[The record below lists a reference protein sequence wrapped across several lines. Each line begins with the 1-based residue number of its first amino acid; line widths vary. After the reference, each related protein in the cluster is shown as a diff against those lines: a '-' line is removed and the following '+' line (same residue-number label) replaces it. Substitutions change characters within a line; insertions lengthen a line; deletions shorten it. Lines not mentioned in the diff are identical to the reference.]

1 MRQLAATG
9 SVALAG
15 HRRVYSSDCADYIE
29 RAETEAKGRA
39 LEGAGYGC
47 IYALTLEPGEGS
59 MGDEAGDDP
68 GEGDIQTEPT

>member
-1 MRQLAATG
+1 M
-9 SVALAG
+9 
-15 HRRVYSSDCADYIE
+15 YSSERADYIE

-47 IYALTLEPGEGS
+47 IDALALELAEGS